1 MSRPLILVS
10 NDDGVFAPGIRYLW
24 EALEPLADLFV
35 VAPATE
41 QSAAG
46 MSITLRQPLRIETV
60 SWPNRSAKVWSVSGT
75 PADCVK
81 LALHLILP
89 RKPDLIVSGINRGS
103 NAGRNL
109 LYSGTVAA
117 VIEGVLRNIPGIAFS
132 VTEFSSPCFRA
143 AAGYAPLLVEYLLNY
158 PLPPHTFLN
167 TNFPSLAH
175 HSPIQGIRLTRQSKE
190 YYSDCPEQR
199 HHPAE
204 GSAYYWLGLQ
214 TEKFIEEE
222 DSEVVWLDRGYAT
235 AVPIHVGELTDF
247 AHLAKAKE
255 RFGELF
261 SHLPQSLS
269 S

>member
-1 MSRPLILVS
+1 MARPLILVS

-24 EALEPLADLFV
+24 EALEPCADLFV

-46 MSITLRQPLRIETV
+46 MSITLRQPLKIDSV
-60 SWPNRSAKVWSVSGT
+60 SWSNPSARVWSVNGT

-81 LALHLILP
+81 LALHRLLP

-132 VTEFSSPCFRA
+132 VTEFTSPCFRA
-143 AAGYAPLLVEYLLNY
+143 AAGYAPLLVDYLLSD

-175 HSPIQGIRLTRQSKE
+175 SRVQGIRLTRQSKE

-199 HHPAE
+199 MHPAE

-214 TEKFIEEE
+214 TEKFAEEE

-235 AVPIHVGELTDF
+235 AVPIHVGELTDLM
-247 AHLAKAKE
+247 HLEKSKE
-255 RFGELF
+255 RFAKLF
-261 SHLPQSLS
+261 SHLPPSLS

>member
-10 NDDGVFAPGIRYLW
+10 NDDGVLAPGIRYLW
-24 EALEPLADLFV
+24 EALEPFADLFV

-41 QSAAG
+41 QSATG
-46 MSITLRQPLRIETV
+46 MSITIRQPLRLETV
-60 SWPNRSAKVWSVSGT
+60 CWSNPSAKVWSVNGT

-81 LALHLILP
+81 LALHLVLP

-132 VTEFSSPCFRA
+132 VTEFASPCFRA
-143 AAGYAPLLVEYLLNY
+143 AAGYAPLLVEYLLHY
-158 PLPPHTFLN
+158 PLPSHTFLN

-175 HSPIQGIRLTRQSKE
+175 GPVQGIRLTRQSKE
-190 YYSDCPEQR
+190 YYSDRPEQR

-204 GSAYYWLGLQ
+204 GSPYYWLGFQ
-214 TEKFIEEE
+214 TQKFIEEE
-222 DSEVVWLDRGYAT
+222 DSEVTWLERGYAT
-235 AVPIHVGELTDF
+235 VVPVHVGELTDLP
-247 AHLAKAKE
+247 HLEKSKE
-255 RFGELF
+255 KFSQLF
-261 SHLPQSLS
+261 SDRYRPV
-269 S
+269 